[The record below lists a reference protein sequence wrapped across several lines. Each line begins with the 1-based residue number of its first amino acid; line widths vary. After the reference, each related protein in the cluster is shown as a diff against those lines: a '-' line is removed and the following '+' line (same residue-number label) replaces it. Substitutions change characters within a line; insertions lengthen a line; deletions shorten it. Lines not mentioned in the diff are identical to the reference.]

1 MRADRSGE
9 RAYLCRSK
17 ASVFVMAA
25 LLCGVLLLSLRYGSS
40 GFGWDAFW
48 QALLCREGYETE
60 RIILYVLRMPR
71 LLEGVLAGVGLSVS
85 GVLLQSVTGNSLASP
100 NIIGVN
106 SGAGFMVILV
116 LSFFPSAFFALPVA
130 AFLGAFL
137 TTLLILSIA
146 GKMGTAKLT
155 VILAGI
161 ACTAM
166 LNAGIS
172 FLSLLDSDVL
182 VSYNYFSVGGFSSM
196 DMHKLMLPA
205 LIIGCCLLVSLA
217 FSGQIDLLCLGDSM
231 AVSLGVRVKR
241 LRLLC
246 MVCASASAAA
256 VVSFAGL
263 LGFVGLVVPHI
274 ARRLAGNNTRWLL
287 ITSAFAGSILVL
299 LADWLGR
306 MLFAPSELPVGVMM
320 ALVGAPFFFV
330 LLMKRRAAFNA
341 GL

>member
-116 LSFFPSAFFALPVA
+116 LSFFPPR
-130 AFLGAFL
+130 
-137 TTLLILSIA
+137 
-146 GKMGTAKLT
+146 
-155 VILAGI
+155 
-161 ACTAM
+161 
-166 LNAGIS
+166 
-172 FLSLLDSDVL
+172 
-182 VSYNYFSVGGFSSM
+182 FSR
-196 DMHKLMLPA
+196 
-205 LIIGCCLLVSLA
+205 C
-217 FSGQIDLLCLGDSM
+217 
-231 AVSLGVRVKR
+231 R
-241 LRLLC
+241 LRP
-246 MVCASASAAA
+246 
-256 VVSFAGL
+256 FW
-263 LGFVGLVVPHI
+263 
-274 ARRLAGNNTRWLL
+274 AR
-287 ITSAFAGSILVL
+287 F
-299 LADWLGR
+299 
-306 MLFAPSELPVGVMM
+306 
-320 ALVGAPFFFV
+320 
-330 LLMKRRAAFNA
+330 
-341 GL
+341 

>member
-1 MRADRSGE
+1 MGAGINKE
-9 RAYLCRSK
+9 KTYPCRGT
-17 ASVFVMAA
+17 AAVFVMAA

-40 GFGWDAFW
+40 GLSWEAFW
-48 QALLCREGYETE
+48 QALLCREGYEAE
-60 RIILYVLRMPR
+60 RVILYVLRLPR

-100 NIIGVN
+100 NMIGVN
-106 SGAGFMVILV
+106 SGAGFMVILL

-137 TTLLILSIA
+137 TTLLILTIA
-146 GKMGTAKLT
+146 GKMGAEKLT

-182 VSYNYFSVGGFSSM
+182 VSYNYFSVGGFASM
-196 DMHKLMLPA
+196 DMRRLIAPA

-217 FSGQIDLLCLGDSM
+217 FSGQIDLLCLGDGM

-274 ARRLAGNNTRWLL
+274 SRRLAGNSTRWLI
-287 ITSAFAGSILVL
+287 ITAAFVGSILVL

-306 MLFAPSELPVGVMM
+306 LLFAPSELPVGVMM
-320 ALVGAPFFFV
+320 AMVGAPFFFV
-330 LLMKRRAAFNA
+330 LLMQRRAASNA
-341 GL
+341 DF

>member
-1 MRADRSGE
+1 M
-9 RAYLCRSK
+9 
-17 ASVFVMAA
+17 
-25 LLCGVLLLSLRYGSS
+25 
-40 GFGWDAFW
+40 
-48 QALLCREGYETE
+48 
-60 RIILYVLRMPR
+60 
-71 LLEGVLAGVGLSVS
+71 
-85 GVLLQSVTGNSLASP
+85 
-100 NIIGVN
+100 
-106 SGAGFMVILV
+106 
-116 LSFFPSAFFALPVA
+116 
-130 AFLGAFL
+130 
-137 TTLLILSIA
+137 
-146 GKMGTAKLT
+146 
-155 VILAGI
+155 
-161 ACTAM
+161 
-166 LNAGIS
+166 
-172 FLSLLDSDVL
+172 L

-330 LLMKRRAAFNA
+330 LLMKRRAASNA

>member
-1 MRADRSGE
+1 
-9 RAYLCRSK
+9 
-17 ASVFVMAA
+17 
-25 LLCGVLLLSLRYGSS
+25 
-40 GFGWDAFW
+40 
-48 QALLCREGYETE
+48 
-60 RIILYVLRMPR
+60 
-71 LLEGVLAGVGLSVS
+71 
-85 GVLLQSVTGNSLASP
+85 
-100 NIIGVN
+100 
-106 SGAGFMVILV
+106 MVILV